1 MIKNPKVGQFL
12 AWRENGHTYFTVF
25 VTDINTLVSE
35 FSAVVVEVDG
45 TKCHYT
51 VGETADDWYAAKYA
65 EANCW
70 FEVTPK
76 WEQND

>member
-1 MIKNPKVGQFL
+1 MITNPKVGQFL

-25 VTDINTLVSE
+25 VTDINILVSE
-35 FSAVVVEVDG
+35 FSAIVVEVNSARCD
-45 TKCHYT
+45 YT
-51 VGETADDWYAAKYA
+51 VGEAANDWYLAKYA

-76 WEQND
+76 WE

>member
-1 MIKNPKVGQFL
+1 MITNPKVGQFL

-25 VTDINTLVSE
+25 VTDINALVSE
-35 FSAVVVEVDG
+35 FSAIVVEVNSARCD
-45 TKCHYT
+45 YT
-51 VGETADDWYAAKYA
+51 VGETANDWYLAKYE

-76 WEQND
+76 WE